1 LITPARGDPRSGEL
15 SGAIMTKVWKYLERH
30 HDEYGVALFIVPV
43 LVLALVVVGVC
54 CAMSAVVG
62 S

>member
-1 LITPARGDPRSGEL
+1 
-15 SGAIMTKVWKYLERH
+15 MTKVWKYLEQH

-43 LVLALVVVGVC
+43 LVLALVVVC
-54 CAMSAVVG
+54 AACAMSAVVG